1 MENHLM
7 IEIAKLKRENAMVK
21 NKLEKLEK
29 YIITIPISA
38 GGKLFNPDLA
48 AIETNYF
55 NNISNSD
62 SNPNFTMKKRN
73 IMRSKL

>member
-21 NKLEKLEK
+21 DKLEK